1 MKQVIFDLLYFTFVK
16 KYFHFH
22 DFIKVT
28 IDMKS
33 EFFPLEFDD
42 NGAPT
47 PQLKIE
53 NAESFYLRFDGT
65 HRMWYTLDDPDD
77 IPTPEVESDKFLEN
91 QVFKV
96 KTLNLKIFNFRFIH
110 SF

>member
-1 MKQVIFDLLYFTFVK
+1 
-16 KYFHFH
+16 
-22 DFIKVT
+22 
-28 IDMKS
+28 MKS
-33 EFFPLEFDD
+33 DFFPLEFDD

-65 HRMWYTLDDPDD
+65 HRMWYSLDDPDD

-91 QVFKV
+91 EVFQL
-96 KTLNLKIFNFRFIH
+96 KTSKYLSKKNYN
-110 SF
+110 